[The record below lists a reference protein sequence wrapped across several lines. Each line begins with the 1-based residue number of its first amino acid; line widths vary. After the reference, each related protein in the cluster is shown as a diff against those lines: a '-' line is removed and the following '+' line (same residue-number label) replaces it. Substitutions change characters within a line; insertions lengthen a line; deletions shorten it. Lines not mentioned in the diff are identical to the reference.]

1 MTLEDYADL
10 IPSTDDLLGPFSTP
24 AVTKDWIHYEFIK
37 ESVSASPLEREQPGG
52 TRESALT
59 LLYSFT

>member
-37 ESVSASPLEREQPGG
+37 ESVSCEPVRAK
-52 TRESALT
+52 ESQGAYQRL
-59 LLYSFT
+59 